1 MVNYST
7 NTLHFG
13 DEDFGLAMATR
24 ATSATHFGCLTEF
37 QPETD
42 SIKSYLE
49 RVQLYFT
56 ANTVPRDKQVPIL
69 LSAIGAPI
77 YSLLSDLLSP
87 DLPSSKLWNAVLD
100 KNSVAPFLPRD
111 PRGQDVRRTSI
122 PTPRSSITTPRSSI
136 PTYPHR
142 DTRSLHSDSRSPPA
156 ILDLHTAILGLYL
169 ANRDPRC

>member
-1 MVNYST
+1 
-7 NTLHFG
+7 
-13 DEDFGLAMATR
+13 MATR

-56 ANTVPRDKQVPIL
+56 ANAVPRDKQVPIL

-87 DLPSSKLWNAVLD
+87 DLPSSKSMDALISVLRGHFEPRRVVIAERFHFHKRDQLPGESICDFDAALRKLATHCRFGEALEEADSVMMPYNAV
-100 KNSVAPFLPRD
+100 
-111 PRGQDVRRTSI
+111 
-122 PTPRSSITTPRSSI
+122 
-136 PTYPHR
+136 
-142 DTRSLHSDSRSPPA
+142 
-156 ILDLHTAILGLYL
+156 
-169 ANRDPRC
+169 C